1 MYDAREHS
9 LWGDLKESLRGTNQD
24 FTEGPIGRAILLLA
38 VPMILEMVME
48 SVFAVVDIFW
58 VSRLGAEAIAGVG
71 LTESLLTLVYTV
83 AVGLSI
89 GVTAMVARRTGEK
102 DPEAASRTTAQSILL
117 GLAVAVV
124 LGVIGALNAPRF
136 LGWMGGSEDVIAAGS
151 SYATIMLGSNGVIL
165 LLFLINAGFRG
176 AGDATI
182 AMRVLWIANTINL
195 ILDPLL
201 IFGIGPFPELGV
213 AGAAVSTV
221 IGRGTAVCIQLV
233 TLFSG
238 IGRVTVTWAHLR
250 PDYHIMWRL
259 VRLSGSATFQTF
271 IGTASWIGLMRI
283 LAIFGSAALAGYTIA
298 IRVVLFALLPAWGM
312 SNAAATM
319 VGQGLGAEKPDRA
332 EQSVWIAGFIN
343 FLVLGTVGIVF
354 MVFTGPII
362 RAFTQDPDIVRNGVL
377 ALRTISAGF
386 FFYAYGMVLVQ
397 SFNGAGDTWTPTWVN
412 LFCFWLWEIPLAW
425 VLAHTFGL
433 GPWGVHLS
441 VMLAF
446 SMEAVVAAWLFRKGK
461 WKEQVV

>member
-1 MYDAREHS
+1 M
-9 LWGDLKESLRGTNQD
+9 
-24 FTEGPIGRAILLLA
+24 
-38 VPMILEMVME
+38 VLEMVME

-58 VSRLGAEAIAGVG
+58 VSRLGAEAIAAVG

-83 AVGLSI
+83 AIGLSI

-117 GLAVAVV
+117 GLGVAAVWG
-124 LGVIGALNAPRF
+124 LIGVLNASRF
-136 LGWMGGSEDVIAAGS
+136 LRWMGGSEQVVSLGTG
-151 SYATIMLGSNGVIL
+151 YASIMLGTNGVIL

-182 AMRVLWIANTINL
+182 AMRVLWLANTINL
-195 ILDPLL
+195 LMDPLL

-221 IGRGTAVCIQLV
+221 IGRGTAVCVQLA
-233 TLFSG
+233 TLFTG
-238 IGRVTVTWAHLR
+238 IGRVAVTRAQFR
-250 PDYHIMWRL
+250 PDFHIMWRL

-283 LAIFGSAALAGYTIA
+283 LAVFGSAALAGYTIA

-319 VGQGLGAEKPDRA
+319 VGQGLGAGKPERA
-332 EQSVWIAGFIN
+332 ERSVWIACFIN
-343 FLVLGTVGIVF
+343 FLFLGAVGIVF

-362 RAFTQDPDIVRNGVL
+362 RGFTRDPETVRNGIL
-377 ALRTISAGF
+377 ALRTIAAGF

-425 VLAHTFGL
+425 ALANVFGF

-441 VMLAF
+441 VMIAF
-446 SMEAVVAAWLFRKGK
+446 STEAVVAAWLFRKGK
-461 WKEQVV
+461 WKQMEV